1 MKFNDIFE
9 SFEKIPEKD
18 FSELKEKHEARKELE
33 EYAIRILEI
42 QHKIPAKKHEYDEAV
57 RKELYDEAEE
67 LRNKHNNIID
77 LLNALKD
84 EFKTAIVKY
93 EKKYGEDVYVT
104 AERGTEH
111 YCSFH
116 KKENDCDI
124 IWK

>member
-18 FSELKEKHEARKELE
+18 FTELKEKHEARKELE
-33 EYAIRILEI
+33 EYAIRIIEI
-42 QHKIPAKKHEYDEAV
+42 QHAIPSKKYEYDEAV

-67 LRNKHNNIID
+67 LRIKHNNIID
-77 LLNALKD
+77 LLNTLKE
-84 EFKTAIVKY
+84 EFKTAIADY
-93 EKKYGEDVYVT
+93 EKKYNEDVYVT

-116 KKENDCDI
+116 RKKI
-124 IWK
+124 IVT